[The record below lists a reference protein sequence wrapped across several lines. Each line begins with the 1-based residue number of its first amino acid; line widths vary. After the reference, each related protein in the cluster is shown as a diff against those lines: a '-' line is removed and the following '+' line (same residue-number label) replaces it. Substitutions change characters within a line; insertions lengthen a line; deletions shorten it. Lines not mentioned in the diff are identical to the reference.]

1 MGDLTNV
8 QTGSG
13 KLTVT
18 EQSIQIERPSFPKPK
33 TQSVFRSAIV
43 GIDHKVIAK
52 PKLFSKGGVNVTF
65 HVQGGEHI
73 EVHMV
78 PYEAAEALLS
88 QFGQSLS

>member
-1 MGDLTNV
+1 MVDLTNV

-33 TQSVFRSAIV
+33 MQSVFRAAIV

-52 PKLFSKGGVNVTF
+52 PALFSKGGVNVTF
-65 HVQGGEHI
+65 HIQGGERV

-78 PYEAAEALLS
+78 PYEAAKALLA
-88 QFGQSLS
+88 QFGQSL